1 MYAEE
6 RKLKWKKEAAG
17 CYKTTCGTYWVTDN
31 YTEALYPTPHG
42 RAWNLY
48 CKNRHG
54 FIDEIVDTFGAKRQA
69 QDAAE
74 NLNRIWWDWQEVA
87 KEDPEEFEKYTQL
100 WTKNINRNKGHWD
113 K

>member
-17 CYKTTCGTYWVTDN
+17 YYKTTCEEYWIADN
-31 YTEALYPTPHG
+31 YTTGYG

-48 CKNRHG
+48 AKNRHG
-54 FIDEIVDTFGAKRQA
+54 FVNEIVDTFNTKWQA

-74 NLNRIWWDWQEVA
+74 NLNRIFFNWQEVA
-87 KEDPEEFEKYTQL
+87 EKEPEEFEKYTQL
-100 WTKNINRNKGHWD
+100 WIENCHRHNPPNNK
-113 K
+113 